1 MLGEICLAALAAL
14 LVVALVAAAVCI
26 CVATYRFVRGE

>member
-1 MLGEICLAALAAL
+1 MRGRAATVAARAVAAL
-14 LVVALVAAAVCI
+14 VVAVCI